1 VTLAV
6 DTGAQPRT
14 EERKAPLVLGVF
26 VVLVVAVVFSASTG
40 ALTIPVSTTLSSVAK
55 GLTGHGRA
63 LDGLEGVVWNL
74 RVPRVL
80 TGVLVGAALGA
91 SGAGM
96 QGLFRNPLAD
106 PYLLGVASGASF
118 GATLAW
124 IVLGRLGPAFAES
137 PFSLATTSNWV
148 PLFAFVGALAAVSAT
163 LALSGFRARS
173 RNAVLLA
180 GIVVGSVLTSLS
192 TYLLLRDADRIRAV
206 FAWTLGNLSFADW
219 QGLGTVAPYAVVG
232 VAMLWFLGR
241 ELDALQLGDDTARSL
256 GVRVRRVQL
265 GVIAGASLA
274 TAASVAFVGCV
285 GFVGLVA
292 PHAMR
297 RLGTP
302 LHRTLLITSSLGGA
316 TLLVLSDL
324 LARTLTRPAELPVG
338 VVTTLL
344 GGPFFLW
351 LLRRD
356 S

>member
-1 VTLAV
+1 VTVAV
-6 DTGAQPRT
+6 DTHAEPRAEGT
-14 EERKAPLVLGVF
+14 KAPLVLGAF
-26 VVLVVAVVFSASTG
+26 VALVVVVVFSASTG
-40 ALTIPVSTTLSSVAK
+40 TLPISVSTTLSAVSK
-55 GLTGHGRA
+55 GLTGSGRS
-63 LDGLEGVVWNL
+63 LEGLEGIVWNL
-74 RVPRVL
+74 RIPRVL
-80 TGVLVGAALGA
+80 TGVMVGAALGA

-96 QGLFRNPLAD
+96 QGLFRNSLAD
-106 PYLLGVASGASF
+106 PYLLGVASGASL

-124 IVLGRLGPAFAES
+124 LALGRLGPAFAEA

-148 PLFAFVGALAAVSAT
+148 PLSAFVGALAAVGAT

-173 RNAVLLA
+173 RSATLLA

-192 TYLLLRDADRIRAV
+192 TFLLLRDADRIRAV
-206 FAWTLGNLSFADW
+206 FSWTLGNLSFADW
-219 QGLGTVAPYAVVG
+219 QGLGMVVPYAAAG
-232 VAMLWFLGR
+232 VTVLGLLGR
-241 ELDALQLGDDTARSL
+241 ELDALQLGDDTARTL

-292 PHAMR
+292 PHVMR
-297 RLGTP
+297 RIGVP
-302 LHRTLLITSSLGGA
+302 LHRTLIVTSSLAGA
-316 TLLVLSDL
+316 VLLVLSDL

-351 LLRRD
+351 LLRREP
-356 S
+356 

>member
-1 VTLAV
+1 LVAFGTV
-6 DTGAQPRT
+6 VM
-14 EERKAPLVLGVF
+14 LVL
-26 VVLVVAVVFSASTG
+26 VVLVSASTG
-40 ALTIPVSTTLSSVAK
+40 ALPIPVSTTLTALANGISGA
-55 GLTGHGRA
+55 RR
-63 LDGLEGVVWNL
+63 LDGLESIVFDL
-74 RVPRVL
+74 RIPRVL

-91 SGAGM
+91 SGSAM

-124 IVLGRLGPAFAES
+124 IVLGRLGPAFAET
-137 PFSLATTSNWV
+137 PFALATTSNWV
-148 PLFAFVGALAAVSAT
+148 PLFAFVGALGAVGTT
-163 LALSGFRARS
+163 LGLAGLGQRS
-173 RNAVLLA
+173 RNSVLLA

-192 TYLLLRDADRIRAV
+192 TYLLLRDADRVRAV

-219 QGLGTVAPYAVVG
+219 QGLRTVTPYAVSGLV
-232 VAMLWFLGR
+232 VLALFAR
-241 ELDALQLGDDTARSL
+241 ELDALQLGDDTARTL

-265 GVIAGASLA
+265 AVIAGASLA

-292 PHAMR
+292 PHIMR
-297 RLGTP
+297 RIGTP
-302 LHRTLLITSSLGGA
+302 LHRGLLAMSSLAGA
-316 TLLVLSDL
+316 VLLVASDL

-351 LLRRD
+351 LLRRE